1 MLARSLVL
9 ERIRDRSPSEP
20 LSGDI
25 VEVVLIAPVEAFRMR
40 EGAYRTIYR
49 AWCIDGG
56 RLVSVEAEDITE
68 LLEEGVYQLRS
79 SVVQRCLRFF
89 NERYKRFVRLIRS

>member
-20 LSGDI
+20 LSGDT

-79 SVVQRCLRFF
+79 SVVQRVVRWAKKLYRKIASLR
-89 NERYKRFVRLIRS
+89 